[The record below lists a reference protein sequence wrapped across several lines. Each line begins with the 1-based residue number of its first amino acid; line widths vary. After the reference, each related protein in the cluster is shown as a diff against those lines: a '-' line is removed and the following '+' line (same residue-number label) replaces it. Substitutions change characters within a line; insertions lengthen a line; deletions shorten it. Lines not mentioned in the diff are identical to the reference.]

1 MSSHALFVRAP
12 LALGAPRGALPLGGI
27 FGGLAALGC
36 AAVGLL
42 GLDHLGF
49 TVCIFRVATGVPCA
63 TCGATRALGRLFRL
77 DLGGAFLMN
86 PLVTL
91 GTLGL
96 LVWAAFDLAL
106 LPARRALRLGIAPA
120 WQPTVRVLV
129 VLLVLLNWAF
139 LIFTSR

>member
-1 MSSHALFVRAP
+1 MSSHPLFLRAP
-12 LALGAPRGALPLGGI
+12 LALEAPRGALPLGGI
-27 FGGLAALGC
+27 FGGFAALGC

-49 TVCIFRVATGVPCA
+49 TVCIFRLTTGVPCA

-77 DLGGAFLMN
+77 DLAGALLMN

-96 LVWAAFDLAL
+96 LVWGAFDLAL
-106 LPARRALRLGIAPA
+106 LPTRRALRLGIAPA
-120 WQPTVRVLV
+120 WQSTVRALALV
-129 VLLVLLNWAF
+129 LVLLNWAF
-139 LIFTSR
+139 LILASR

>member
-1 MSSHALFVRAP
+1 MSAGALFLRAP
-12 LALGAPRGALPLGGI
+12 LALEAPRGALPLGAI
-27 FGGLAALGC
+27 FGACAALGC

-49 TVCIFRVATGVPCA
+49 TVCFFRLTTGLPCA

-77 DLGGAFLMN
+77 DLAGALLMN

-96 LVWAAFDLAL
+96 LVWGALDLAL
-106 LPARRALRLGIAPA
+106 LPTRRALRFGVAPA
-120 WQPTVRVLV
+120 WRPTVRALV
-129 VLLVLLNWAF
+129 VVLFLLNWAF
-139 LIFTSR
+139 LIVTSR

>member
-12 LALGAPRGALPLGGI
+12 LALEAPRGALPLGGI
-27 FGGLAALGC
+27 FGAIAALGC

-49 TVCIFRVATGVPCA
+49 TVCIFRLTTGVPCA

-77 DLGGAFLMN
+77 DLAGALFMN

-96 LVWAAFDLAL
+96 LVWGAVDLAL
-106 LPARRALRLGIAPA
+106 LPTRRALRLGIAPA
-120 WQPTVRVLV
+120 WQPSVRVLV
-129 VLLVLLNWAF
+129 VALVLLNWSF

>member
-1 MSSHALFVRAP
+1 MSSQALFVRAP
-12 LALGAPRGALPLGGI
+12 LAFQAPRGALPLGAI
-27 FGGLAALGC
+27 FGGFAALCC

-49 TVCIFRVATGVPCA
+49 TVCIFRLTTGVPCA

-77 DLGGAFLMN
+77 DLAGALLMN

-96 LVWAAFDLAL
+96 LVWGAVDLAL
-106 LPARRALRLGIAPA
+106 VPTRRALRLGVAPA
-120 WQPTVRVLV
+120 WQPTVRVV
-129 VLLVLLNWAF
+129 VVFLLLLNWAF
-139 LIFTSR
+139 LIFTAR

>member
-1 MSSHALFVRAP
+1 VSTQALLVRSP
-12 LALGAPRGALPLGGI
+12 VALEAPRGALPLGAL

-49 TVCIFRVATGVPCA
+49 TVCIFRLATGLPCV
-63 TCGATRALGRLFRL
+63 TCGATRAFGRLSRF
-77 DLGGAFLMN
+77 DLGGAFFMN

-96 LVWAAFDLAL
+96 FAWGALDLAL
-106 LPARRALRLGIAPA
+106 LPTRRALRLGIAPA
-120 WQPTVRVLV
+120 WQNAVRLLV
-129 VLLVLLNWAF
+129 VALVLLNWAF
-139 LIFTSR
+139 LILTSR